1 MAKRKFV
8 NVRELVNQYQT
19 NCDRITAIADT
30 CEKEKRERNQAEND
44 EYESLVRENQ
54 LLMMRMQAAAA
65 ETLRENPNVMQDAN
79 HIIRENMAA
88 GRQTQIRLVRELVM
102 VEDATA
108 GGIVPVKVQDIL
120 DPLVEGL
127 ILDKVGLPLP
137 TGLAGDYVWP
147 TYETVEAQIAG
158 EGVAL
163 TDTPIEMGKLTAS
176 PQRIG
181 IAIPVTRQTIIQTEG
196 IIEMIVRKLMPLA
209 VAKLLNKITFSTTKV
224 TGATSLVGPFVGL
237 AASAK
242 ALSEEPTFKEFN
254 TMKAAV
260 LATGI
265 DGDNLCWVMTKAQ
278 KAIAEATPKD
288 AGSGIMVC
296 ENDHIAGLPVFTTN
310 YIGEGYIGLGDW
322 RYQPMGMFGDISFI
336 VDPYSQARKD
346 AVDFVLNVNYGTT
359 TLRPEAFALAKVG
372 GAADGASVGEEA
384 GAEK

>member
-1 MAKRKFV
+1 MHKRTV
-8 NVRELVNQYQT
+8 NVRELANKYQA
-19 NCDRITAIADT
+19 NCERISEIADA
-30 CEKEKRERNQAEND
+30 CEKEQRERTDAETTEFNA
-44 EYESLVRENQ
+44 LARENQ
-54 LLMMRMQAAAA
+54 LLQMKMQAAAA
-65 ETLRENPNVMQDAN
+65 EQLRENPNTVEDVN
-79 HIIRENMAA
+79 RIIRENMNA
-88 GRQTQIRLVRELVM
+88 GRQTQIMLVRDLMM
-102 VEDATA
+102 VSDVTP

-127 ILDKVGLPLP
+127 ILDKVGLPMP
-137 TGLAGDYVWP
+137 TGLAGDFVWP
-147 TYETVEAQIAG
+147 TYETVEATIAG

-163 TDTPIEMGKLTAS
+163 SDTKIKMSKLTAS

-181 IAIPVTRQTIIQTEG
+181 IAIPVTRQAMNQTEG
-196 IIEMIVRKLMPLA
+196 ILEMIVKKLMPLA
-209 VAKLLNKITFSTTKV
+209 VAKLLNKILFSTTKV

-237 AASAK
+237 VAK
-242 ALSEEPTFKEFN
+242 ATAFSAEPTFKDFN
-254 TMKAAV
+254 SLKAKV

-336 VDPYSQARKD
+336 IDPYSQARKD
-346 AVDFVLNVNYGTT
+346 AVDFVLNVNYATT
-359 TLRPEAFALAKVG
+359 TLRNEAFALAKVT
-372 GAADGASVGEEA
+372 AEDKANTADA
-384 GAEK
+384 GAKG